1 MAAQGPYCSIS
12 AFDRGDDYESFAV
25 CIAYVFV
32 HPDGPGNCMHSNGRK
47 FENGTFIRAGEQLP
61 NQQIL
66 YHCHSIVKVS
76 ATHCHGLPL
85 IACTTASLIAS
96 RIASLIASLIA
107 FLIASLISDR
117 LSGRVAGGA
126 WLARDANLRALELVD
141 LPAAPDDSPHT
152 DLRGARRMRVL
163 NTAPHLA
170 YKCSPRRRL
179 ASSPQVLDIIEHFT
193 KTQVR

>member
-76 ATHCHGLPL
+76 ATDCLPNCL
-85 IACTTASLIAS
+85 SDCRISKSCTTATRSS
-96 RIASLIASLIA
+96 R
-107 FLIASLISDR
+107 
-117 LSGRVAGGA
+117 
-126 WLARDANLRALELVD
+126 
-141 LPAAPDDSPHT
+141 
-152 DLRGARRMRVL
+152 
-163 NTAPHLA
+163 
-170 YKCSPRRRL
+170 
-179 ASSPQVLDIIEHFT
+179 
-193 KTQVR
+193 

>member
-96 RIASLIASLIA
+96 RIASLS
-107 FLIASLISDR
+107 ASLISDR

-141 LPAAPDDSPHT
+141 LPAAPDDSPHP

-170 YKCSPRRRL
+170 YQCSPRRRL

-193 KTQVR
+193 KTQIR